1 MQAAV
6 KSVCLMLLVNLLKL
20 FLLLVFQSNM
30 YFFADMY
37 TFRTNCKSNVETGS
51 VDRKDMKRDCTKA
64 LQPNIASVERP
75 ELEELVAHNVDRLT
89 VTQGIL

>member
-1 MQAAV
+1 MHLELIAKAMWRRH
-6 KSVCLMLLVNLLKL
+6 L
-20 FLLLVFQSNM
+20 
-30 YFFADMY
+30 D
-37 TFRTNCKSNVETGS
+37 TGS

-75 ELEELVAHNVDRLT
+75 ELEELVAHTVDRLT